1 MILRIRHY
9 LWIHM
14 EITEKK
20 IVKVLTNILERVDSL
35 EVQQQ
40 RNKEFSDVVK
50 KRLMDLNE
58 FVNDVIDIVEGE
70 HFEDDQLL
78 ERKLNKYTDLRGVV
92 DKELEELEI
101 EFMDS
106 IVGES

>member
-1 MILRIRHY
+1 
-9 LWIHM
+9 M
-14 EITEKK
+14 ETNEKQ
-20 IVKVLTNILERVDSL
+20 IVRVLNSILERVDSL
-35 EVQQQ
+35 ETQQQ
-40 RNKEFSDVVK
+40 RNKEFASAVK
-50 KRLMDLNE
+50 KRLLDLNE

-70 HFEDDQLL
+70 QFEDDQLL

>member
-1 MILRIRHY
+1 
-9 LWIHM
+9 M

-20 IVKVLTNILERVDSL
+20 IVKVLNNILERVDSL
-35 EVQQQ
+35 ETQQQ
-40 RNKEFSDVVK
+40 RNKEFSAAVK

-70 HFEDDQLL
+70 HFEDEQLL

-92 DKELEELEI
+92 DKEMDELEI

>member
-1 MILRIRHY
+1 
-9 LWIHM
+9 M

-20 IVKVLTNILERVDSL
+20 IVKVLNNILERVDSL
-35 EVQQQ
+35 ELQQQ
-40 RNKEFSDVVK
+40 RNKEFASAVK
-50 KRLMDLNE
+50 KRLLDLNE
-58 FVNDVIDIVEGE
+58 FVNDVIDIVESE

-78 ERKLNKYTDLRGVV
+78 EQKLSKYTDLRRVI
-92 DKELEELEI
+92 DNELDEQEFEI

>member
-1 MILRIRHY
+1 
-9 LWIHM
+9 M

-20 IVKVLTNILERVDSL
+20 IVKVLNNILERVYSL
-35 EVQQQ
+35 ETQQQ
-40 RNKEFSDVVK
+40 RNKEFASAVK
-50 KRLMDLNE
+50 KRLLDLNE

-92 DKELEELEI
+92 DKEMDELEI

>member
-1 MILRIRHY
+1 
-9 LWIHM
+9 M

-20 IVKVLTNILERVDSL
+20 IVKVLNNILERVDSL
-35 EVQQQ
+35 EIQQQ
-40 RNKEFSDVVK
+40 RNKQIASAVK
-50 KRLMDLNE
+50 KRLLDLNE

-78 ERKLNKYTDLRGVV
+78 ERKLNKYTDLRRVI
-92 DKELEELEI
+92 DTELDEQEFEI

>member
-1 MILRIRHY
+1 
-9 LWIHM
+9 M
-14 EITEKK
+14 ETNEKQ
-20 IVKVLTNILERVDSL
+20 IVRVLNSILERVDIL
-35 EVQQQ
+35 ETQEQ
-40 RNKEFSDVVK
+40 RNKEFASAVK
-50 KRLMDLNE
+50 KRLLDLNE

-70 HFEDDQLL
+70 QFEDDQLL

>member
-1 MILRIRHY
+1 
-9 LWIHM
+9 M

-20 IVKVLTNILERVDSL
+20 IVKVLNNILERVDSL
-35 EVQQQ
+35 ELQQQ
-40 RNKEFSDVVK
+40 RNKEFASAVK
-50 KRLMDLNE
+50 KRLLYLNE
-58 FVNDVIDIVEGE
+58 FVNDVIDIVESE

-78 ERKLNKYTDLRGVV
+78 EQKLSKYTDLRRVI
-92 DKELEELEI
+92 DNELDEQEFEI

>member
-1 MILRIRHY
+1 
-9 LWIHM
+9 M
-14 EITEKK
+14 ETNEKQ
-20 IVKVLTNILERVDSL
+20 IVRVLNSILERVDSL
-35 EVQQQ
+35 ETQQQ
-40 RNKEFSDVVK
+40 RNKEFASAVK
-50 KRLMDLNE
+50 KRLLDLNE

>member
-1 MILRIRHY
+1 
-9 LWIHM
+9 M

-20 IVKVLTNILERVDSL
+20 IVKFLNNILERVDSL
-35 EVQQQ
+35 ETQQQ
-40 RNKEFSDVVK
+40 RNKEFASAVK
-50 KRLMDLNE
+50 KRLLDLNE

>member
-1 MILRIRHY
+1 
-9 LWIHM
+9 M

-20 IVKVLTNILERVDSL
+20 IVKVLNNILERVDSL
-35 EVQQQ
+35 EIQQQ
-40 RNKEFSDVVK
+40 RNKEFSAVVK

>member
-1 MILRIRHY
+1 
-9 LWIHM
+9 M
-14 EITEKK
+14 ETNKK
-20 IVKVLTNILERVDSL
+20 QIVRVLNNILERVDSL
-35 EVQQQ
+35 EIQQQ
-40 RNKEFSDVVK
+40 RNKEFASVVK
-50 KRLMDLNE
+50 KRLLDLNE

-70 HFEDDQLL
+70 QFEDDQLL

-92 DKELEELEI
+92 DKELDELEI

>member
-1 MILRIRHY
+1 
-9 LWIHM
+9 M
-14 EITEKK
+14 ETNEKQ
-20 IVKVLTNILERVDSL
+20 IVRVLNSILERVDNL
-35 EVQQQ
+35 ETQQQ
-40 RNKEFSDVVK
+40 RNKEFASAVK
-50 KRLMDLNE
+50 KRLLDLNE

-70 HFEDDQLL
+70 QFEDDQLL
-78 ERKLNKYTDLRGVV
+78 ERKLNKYTDLRGAV

>member
-1 MILRIRHY
+1 
-9 LWIHM
+9 M

-35 EVQQQ
+35 EIQQQ
-40 RNKEFSDVVK
+40 RNKEFSAAVK

-70 HFEDDQLL
+70 HFEDEQLS
-78 ERKLNKYTDLRGVV
+78 EQKLSKYTDLRRVI
-92 DKELEELEI
+92 DKELDEHEFEI

>member
-1 MILRIRHY
+1 
-9 LWIHM
+9 M
-14 EITEKK
+14 ETNEKQ
-20 IVKVLTNILERVDSL
+20 IVRVLNSILERVNSL
-35 EVQQQ
+35 ETQQQ
-40 RNKEFSDVVK
+40 RNKVFAAAVK
-50 KRLMDLNE
+50 KRLLDLNE

-101 EFMDS
+101 ELMDS

>member
-1 MILRIRHY
+1 
-9 LWIHM
+9 M

-35 EVQQQ
+35 EIQQQ
-40 RNKEFSDVVK
+40 RNKEFASAVK
-50 KRLMDLNE
+50 KRLLDLNE

>member
-1 MILRIRHY
+1 
-9 LWIHM
+9 M
-14 EITEKK
+14 ETNEKQ
-20 IVKVLTNILERVDSL
+20 IVRVLNNILERVDSL
-35 EVQQQ
+35 EIQQQ
-40 RNKEFSDVVK
+40 RNKEFASAVK

-70 HFEDDQLL
+70 HFEDDRML
-78 ERKLNKYTDLRGVV
+78 EQKLNKYIDLRRVI
-92 DKELEELEI
+92 DKELDEQEFEI

>member
-1 MILRIRHY
+1 
-9 LWIHM
+9 M
-14 EITEKK
+14 ETNEKQ
-20 IVKVLTNILERVDSL
+20 IVRVLNSILERVDSL
-35 EVQQQ
+35 EIQQQ
-40 RNKEFSDVVK
+40 RNKEFAAAVK

-70 HFEDDQLL
+70 QFEDDQLL
-78 ERKLNKYTDLRGVV
+78 EQKLNKYTDLRRVI
-92 DKELEELEI
+92 DNELDEQEFEI

>member
-1 MILRIRHY
+1 
-9 LWIHM
+9 M

-20 IVKVLTNILERVDSL
+20 IVKVLNNILERVDSL
-35 EVQQQ
+35 EIQQQ
-40 RNKEFSDVVK
+40 RNKEFSAVVK

-70 HFEDDQLL
+70 HFEDEQLL

>member
-1 MILRIRHY
+1 
-9 LWIHM
+9 M
-14 EITEKK
+14 ETNEKQ
-20 IVKVLTNILERVDSL
+20 IVRVLNSILERVDIL
-35 EVQQQ
+35 ETQQQ
-40 RNKEFSDVVK
+40 RNKEFASAVK
-50 KRLMDLNE
+50 KRLLDLNE

-70 HFEDDQLL
+70 RFEDDQFL
-78 ERKLNKYTDLRGVV
+78 ERKLNKYTDLQGVV

>member
-1 MILRIRHY
+1 
-9 LWIHM
+9 M
-14 EITEKK
+14 ETNEKQ
-20 IVKVLTNILERVDSL
+20 IVRVLNSILERVDIL
-35 EVQQQ
+35 ETQQQ
-40 RNKEFSDVVK
+40 RNKEFASAVK
-50 KRLMDLNE
+50 KILLDLNE

>member
-1 MILRIRHY
+1 
-9 LWIHM
+9 M
-14 EITEKK
+14 ETNEKQ
-20 IVKVLTNILERVDSL
+20 IVRVLNSILERVDIL
-35 EVQQQ
+35 ETQQQ
-40 RNKEFSDVVK
+40 RNKEFASAVK
-50 KRLMDLNE
+50 KRLLDLNE

>member
-1 MILRIRHY
+1 
-9 LWIHM
+9 M
-14 EITEKK
+14 ETNEKQ
-20 IVKVLTNILERVDSL
+20 IVRVLNSILERVDSL
-35 EVQQQ
+35 ETQQQ
-40 RNKEFSDVVK
+40 RNKEFASAVK
-50 KRLMDLNE
+50 KRLLDLNE

-70 HFEDDQLL
+70 QLEDDQLL
-78 ERKLNKYTDLRGVV
+78 ERKLSKYTDLRGAV

>member
-1 MILRIRHY
+1 
-9 LWIHM
+9 M
-14 EITEKK
+14 ETNEKQ
-20 IVKVLTNILERVDSL
+20 IVRVLNSILERVDSL
-35 EVQQQ
+35 EIQQQ
-40 RNKEFSDVVK
+40 RNKEFAVAVK

-70 HFEDDQLL
+70 QFEDDQLL
-78 ERKLNKYTDLRGVV
+78 EQKLNKYTDLRRVI
-92 DKELEELEI
+92 DKEIDEHEFEI

>member
-1 MILRIRHY
+1 
-9 LWIHM
+9 M
-14 EITEKK
+14 ETNEKQ
-20 IVKVLTNILERVDSL
+20 IVRVLNSILERVDSL
-35 EVQQQ
+35 ETQQQ
-40 RNKEFSDVVK
+40 RNKEFASAVK
-50 KRLMDLNE
+50 KRLLDLNE

-70 HFEDDQLL
+70 QFEDDQLL
-78 ERKLNKYTDLRGVV
+78 ERKLNKYTDLRGGV

>member
-1 MILRIRHY
+1 
-9 LWIHM
+9 M
-14 EITEKK
+14 ETNEKQ
-20 IVKVLTNILERVDSL
+20 IVRVLNSILERVDIL
-35 EVQQQ
+35 ETQQQ
-40 RNKEFSDVVK
+40 RNKEFASAVK
-50 KRLMDLNE
+50 KRLLDLNE

-70 HFEDDQLL
+70 QFEDDQLL

>member
-1 MILRIRHY
+1 
-9 LWIHM
+9 M
-14 EITEKK
+14 ETNEKQ
-20 IVKVLTNILERVDSL
+20 IVRVLNSILERVDSL
-35 EVQQQ
+35 ETQQQ
-40 RNKEFSDVVK
+40 RNKEFASVVK
-50 KRLMDLNE
+50 KRLLDLNE

-70 HFEDDQLL
+70 QFEDDQLL

-92 DKELEELEI
+92 DKELDELEI

>member
-1 MILRIRHY
+1 
-9 LWIHM
+9 M
-14 EITEKK
+14 ETNEKQ
-20 IVKVLTNILERVDSL
+20 IVRVLNSILERVDIL
-35 EVQQQ
+35 ETQQQ
-40 RNKEFSDVVK
+40 RNKEFASAVK
-50 KRLMDLNE
+50 KRLLDLNE

-70 HFEDDQLL
+70 QFEDDQLL
-78 ERKLNKYTDLRGVV
+78 ERKLNKYTDLRGAV

>member
-1 MILRIRHY
+1 
-9 LWIHM
+9 M
-14 EITEKK
+14 ETNEKQ
-20 IVKVLTNILERVDSL
+20 IVRVLNSILERVDSL
-35 EVQQQ
+35 ETQQQ
-40 RNKEFSDVVK
+40 RNKEFASAVK
-50 KRLMDLNE
+50 KRLLDLNE

-70 HFEDDQLL
+70 QFEDDQLL
-78 ERKLNKYTDLRGVV
+78 ERKLNKYTDLRVVV